1 MKVADIIKS
10 EKPSLSFEV
19 FPPKTDAV
27 FESIRQAT
35 EDVAALKPD
44 YMSVTYGAGGGT
56 SEHTVAIAANL
67 EKRFHV
73 PVVAHISCISST
85 KEGVH
90 RQLEA
95 MKAAGLTNVLALRGD
110 IPEGGEMPGVYAH
123 ASDLIPE
130 IMEAGDFCV
139 GCACYPEGHP
149 ESPNQKEDILHLKDK
164 VGAGC
169 SYLVTQMFFDNDV
182 FFNFL
187 YKVREAGITVPV
199 VPGIM
204 PVTNAKQV
212 NRIRTLSGQNI
223 PPRFRYIVDRFG
235 EDPAAMA
242 QAGIAFATQ
251 QIVDLYANGINA
263 VHVYS
268 MNNAR
273 VAGKIKEN
281 LSQIVK

>member
-95 MKAAGLTNVLALRGD
+95 LKAFMG
-110 IPEGGEMPGVYAH
+110 
-123 ASDLIPE
+123 
-130 IMEAGDFCV
+130 
-139 GCACYPEGHP
+139 
-149 ESPNQKEDILHLKDK
+149 
-164 VGAGC
+164 
-169 SYLVTQMFFDNDV
+169 
-182 FFNFL
+182 
-187 YKVREAGITVPV
+187 
-199 VPGIM
+199 
-204 PVTNAKQV
+204 
-212 NRIRTLSGQNI
+212 
-223 PPRFRYIVDRFG
+223 
-235 EDPAAMA
+235 
-242 QAGIAFATQ
+242 
-251 QIVDLYANGINA
+251 
-263 VHVYS
+263 
-268 MNNAR
+268 
-273 VAGKIKEN
+273 
-281 LSQIVK
+281 

>member
-1 MKVADIIKS
+1 MKVSDIIKS

-35 EDVAALKPD
+35 EDVAWLQPD

-85 KEGVH
+85 KEGVR
-90 RQLEA
+90 RQLAALKE
-95 MKAAGLTNVLALRGD
+95 AGLTNVLALRGD

-130 IMEAGDFCV
+130 ILEAGDFCV

-164 VGAGC
+164 VDAGC

-235 EDPAAMA
+235 DDPAAMM